1 MSRLEEIKARKHLL
15 ESNGYDLS
23 YTNEDID
30 WLIEQAEQVQEL
42 KEKHKEYVSFVESNN
57 HSMDAD
63 LEKLYKQNKRYR
75 EALTYVTKAHIEQ
88 YHDLENML
96 EDIKFI
102 VNKTLEDESK

>member
-30 WLIEQAEQVQEL
+30 WLIEQAERVQEL
-42 KEKHKEYVSFVESNN
+42 EEKHKEYVSFTESNN

-63 LEKLYKQNKRYR
+63 LEKLYKQNKCYR
-75 EALTYVTKAHIEQ
+75 ESLIYVRKAHIGQ
-88 YHDLENML
+88 YHDFKSML
-96 EDIKFI
+96 EDIKFV
-102 VNKTLEDESK
+102 VNKTLEGGE